1 MSNARPW
8 LPQQTVGRYQLLTP
22 LASGGMAEI
31 WLARQP
37 GVRGFE
43 KLVVIKRM
51 VGALEDD
58 PEHVEMFLSE
68 ARLAAKLTH
77 PHVVQIYE
85 LGEDAG
91 SFFIAMEFV
100 DGESVSTVF
109 KEARKQG
116 KQLSDQL
123 ACRLM
128 AWAAE
133 GLHYAHTRVDDE
145 GRPLCIVHRDVS
157 PQNLLVTMDGTLKV
171 VDFGIAKVASHATSS
186 GKLKGKLAYMAPEQG
201 RAEAVDARSDV
212 FALGVCLFELLSRT
226 RLFPG
231 ADEMTL
237 LKNITSMEEFPRVRQ
252 RRADIPPELDSIV
265 AMAMA
270 PDPAL
275 RFQSARDFQLALDDW
290 LVTTSSRTTSGDVA
304 DFMRALFA
312 DRIATR
318 KALIDAARK
327 GELTPSQLPSDAFR
341 SGSASGSSSAAKAP
355 ELSTGGFRRAIA
367 GDLKDGPLEVSITI
381 DDTRVELP
389 PPAAPK
395 RSLLPV
401 VAVVVLLF
409 GAGGV
414 WVATRP
420 TVETKP
426 VVAEVDA
433 GAVVEPAT
441 IELELSPAI
450 AVARLDGAPA
460 ASGPSSITPG
470 EHVLEVDAPGF
481 VSERRTVAI
490 RAGRHEHLVIALK
503 AQPPP
508 TIVDA
513 GAPVVTSKPVRQP
526 AVARKGTLRLDTV
539 PWTTVTLAGKKLG
552 DTPLL
557 DVSLPVGRHQLRL
570 VNADQAIDH
579 TVEIEIT
586 ANEAT
591 VKKLRLK

>member
-1 MSNARPW
+1 
-8 LPQQTVGRYQLLTP
+8 
-22 LASGGMAEI
+22 
-31 WLARQP
+31 
-37 GVRGFE
+37 
-43 KLVVIKRM
+43 
-51 VGALEDD
+51 
-58 PEHVEMFLSE
+58 MFLSE

-157 PQNLLVTMDGTLKV
+157 PQNLLVTMDGSLKV

-252 RRADIPPELDSIV
+252 RRAEVPAELDAIV
-265 AMAMA
+265 AKAMA

-304 DFMRALFA
+304 DFMRTLFA
-312 DRIATR
+312 DRITTR

-327 GELTPSQLPSDAFR
+327 GELTPSQVPSDAFR
-341 SGSASGSSSAAKAP
+341 SGSGSGSSSANKAP

-367 GDLKDGPLEVSITI
+367 GDLKDGQVEVSITI
-381 DDTRVELP
+381 DDTRVEPPP
-389 PPAAPK
+389 PPAARK
-395 RSLLPV
+395 RGLLPV
-401 VAVVVLLF
+401 VAVVLLLV

-414 WVATRP
+414 WVAARP
-420 TVETKP
+420 AVEPKP
-426 VVAEVDA
+426 VLAEVDA

-441 IELELSPAI
+441 IELELTPAL
-450 AVARLDGAPA
+450 AVARIDGAPA
-460 ASGPSSITPG
+460 ASGPSPITPG

-481 VSERRTVAI
+481 VSERRTVTF

-503 AQPPP
+503 AQPPPPP